1 MRRVGIATFGRRH
14 RVVVVALGVLVLL
27 VAVVAALGGFGR
39 SDRPVRTVDVEQRV
53 ELGQFAW
60 TVHGAQV
67 VDRDEDGEPF
77 EEEPLHVL
85 VDVTV
90 ESIGQETGNL
100 TRDLIGIRVGP
111 DEFLPFDLDTSQL
124 HPNLPLR
131 LELILLAEEDQL
143 AEIPGT
149 VDVWLGAQNYAWTNL
164 LHSGPEWSVPR
175 WAAIVTDVPL
185 TDGRGP
191 R

>member
-1 MRRVGIATFGRRH
+1 MGIASFGRSH
-14 RVVVVALGVLVLL
+14 RTALVLAAVLVLL
-27 VAVVAALGGFGR
+27 LGVVAALGGFGR
-39 SDRPVRTVDVEQRV
+39 SDRPVRTVAVGQRV

-60 TVHGAQV
+60 TVHGARV

-90 ESIGQETGNL
+90 ENISDESSGL
-100 TRDLIGIRVGP
+100 SKDLIGIRVGP
-111 DEFLPFDLDTSQL
+111 DEFLPFDLDTSGL

-131 LELILLAEEDQL
+131 LELILLAQEDSPL
-143 AEIPGT
+143 EIGGHT
-149 VDVWLGAQNYAWTNL
+149 DIWLGAQQFAWTNL
-164 LHSGPEWSVPR
+164 INSGPEWSVPR

-185 TDGRGP
+185 ADDRGS